1 MFGIDSPNGY
11 REAAPGIR
19 IKTIASGERVLMSKF
34 SLSAGA
40 KLPLHSHPNEQIG
53 YLLSGRMTLY
63 IGNTSRELRSGD
75 SWCIPSCVEH
85 RADIIEES
93 CALEIFS
100 PVREDYLEYFNP
112 ADVEE

>member
-1 MFGIDSPNGY
+1 MYGIDSSVGY
-11 REAAPGIR
+11 HEAAPGIR

-34 SLSAGA
+34 FLDAGT

-53 YLLSGRMTLY
+53 YLLSGSIVLY
-63 IGNTSRELRSGD
+63 IGDASREIKPGD
-75 SWCIPSCVEH
+75 SWCVPSCAEH
-85 RADIIEES
+85 RADIIEDS

-100 PVREDYLEYFNP
+100 PVREDYLEYLNP